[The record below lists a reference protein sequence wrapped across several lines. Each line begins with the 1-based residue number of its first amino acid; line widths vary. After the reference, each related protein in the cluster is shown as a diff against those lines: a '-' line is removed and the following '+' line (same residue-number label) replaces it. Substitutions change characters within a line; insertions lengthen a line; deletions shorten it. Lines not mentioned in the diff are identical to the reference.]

1 MAFLSRRHFNR
12 MLSGL
17 GLMIP
22 GQALFAA
29 ATSHAGGTPPETLLL
44 SRNDWIP
51 NNDRLPVLVYRGV
64 FAANS
69 SDLAADFEALFERTG
84 WLPRWPLRLSPLPFD
99 RP

>member
-84 WLPRWPLRLSPLPFD
+84 WPPRWPLRLSPLPFD